1 MNRAFR
7 LIWNRAKGRWV
18 VAPETAKGG
27 GWTVGAVAVAALIAS
42 TGPARAEPATTALP
56 TGGQVVAGSV
66 SIGANGSSM
75 TVTQQSARGIVNWKS
90 FDVGSDASVTFKQP
104 DSSSVTLNRVTAG
117 AGSVI
122 AGKLSGNG
130 KVYVVNP
137 NGVLFTKTARVDVG
151 GLVASTADIADND
164 FMAGREV
171 FTSNG
176 ATGSV
181 INQGTINAGDGGA
194 VVLIGGTVSNQ
205 GTINARNGNAVLAA
219 GAKVTLDA
227 GANGHLKIEVDGA
240 TTAALVENGGLIS
253 ASGGQVVMTAK
264 GASEAV
270 SSVVSNTGTVE
281 AQTLGSRAG
290 KVALL
295 AGMKGGEVKVA
306 GTIDASAPSGG
317 NGGAVET
324 SAAKV
329 TVAPSAKVTTLAAK
343 GKTGNWL
350 IDPYNVTISTAADS
364 GAGFTATA
372 DDTVINVTTLT
383 NALASTGVTVST
395 GSSGSQA
402 GNITVAAPI
411 SWSANTTLTLDAA
424 GSIAINKDITA
435 TGTSAGLSL
444 TYGGNYI
451 LGGGARVTLSGASAA
466 LSLGGTAY
474 TLVHDVTALQ
484 SISGSGNYALA
495 EDIDA
500 AATSSWNSGV
510 GFTSIGTD
518 AVPFSGTLA
527 GLGHAIDR
535 LTMNSYLLGNKSGLF
550 GFTLGATLRD
560 FTLSNVSITGTARV
574 GAVVGWSSNTSL
586 TNLHVTG
593 SVSGYQE
600 VGGIAGWFS
609 DSTMT
614 GSSSTASVTA
624 TSNTAGGLIGNG
636 YYGVTVSDSYATG
649 VVSAS
654 TKAGGLIGEVS
665 TDGSTLTLTNVYAS
679 GAVSA
684 PTAAGG
690 LVGSVT
696 GVGTTVNATN
706 AYWDADSTGQSSSAA
721 GTSITNANAY
731 TEATYSGFDFTNTW
745 VTLAG
750 ETRPMLRSEY
760 STVIFTPH
768 ALQLM
773 QQDLTASYKLGAN
786 LSMTPAFTASG
797 GYYGDVWGSSGF
809 KPVGDFS
816 GSFNGQSHTIA
827 GLTINRGSTQEVG
840 LFGVLTGAVSDV
852 GLVGGSI
859 TASDSSGSLVGSI
872 PSTGTVT
879 RSYSTA
885 SVSGTGNFIGGLV
898 GINDGAI
905 SLSSFGGAVTT
916 TGSVVGGLVGGLL
929 SSGTISDSYA
939 TGSVSGANW
948 IGGLVGAMYGG
959 TISHAYSTAR
969 VSGPGNKGG
978 LTSGGTGTVTES
990 YWDTQTSGTG
1000 VGPGTT
1006 RTTALLQGS
1015 LPTGFSSA
1023 IWGTGTNLYPYFKW
1037 QYSTT
1042 PVAVSGRA
1050 YSDAGASA
1058 LAGATVTAISNGASL
1073 GSAITGANG
1082 YYYILKPSGSINTNG
1097 ALAYLDGQATK
1108 AAAFGDTV
1116 AATGVTGLNIYGSSI
1131 HLVTGES
1138 SLSATR
1144 TAYTT
1149 TMGSYSDTDLSSFLS
1164 SSTFG
1169 TLTTAAGYGVYLD
1182 ASSGYSLN
1190 TALGSAGLL
1199 SLTSGGT
1206 FGVSGTVGLS
1216 AAGALSVNS
1225 PLSWSDASTLTLA
1238 TTSSG
1243 NITLGNTVS
1252 GTSGRLNISAGG
1264 TATSSSSL
1272 SVGTFS
1278 LTGGTWSQIA
1288 SSLPSFSA
1296 TDFRLTTSASFI
1308 RAKSGDGSAATPY
1321 TIADAYGL
1329 QGMASTALA
1338 TKSFKLG
1345 NDIDASGTASWNSA
1359 AGFVPAGD
1367 GTTAFTGA
1375 FDGQGYAISG
1385 LTIARPTTDY
1395 VGLFGVIG
1403 AGGTVNNA
1411 RLSGTVSGRS
1421 YVGMLAGRNQGVI
1434 SGSYSTGTV
1443 TGSAAGSYVGNLV
1456 GENNGGTIGTSFATG
1471 SVSAGGSNL
1480 GGLAGA
1486 NDGAG
1491 SIQNS
1496 YATGAVSGTG
1506 GTSDSIGGLVGL
1518 NSGTATVTNS
1528 YATGS
1533 ATTSGSGT
1541 NIGGLIGQLTG
1552 GTASGS
1558 FWNTASSGLG
1568 VGVGSGTVAG
1578 VTGLD
1583 AAGMKTLS
1591 NFTAAGWSA
1600 DDQGGTATTWR
1611 VYDGYTA
1618 PLLRGF
1624 LTSLTVT
1631 GGSGTKTY
1639 DGSASTTSV
1648 GTLTYAPGGYTTALV
1663 SGTARYVANSTNAG
1677 TYSGGSLTLGG
1688 LYSSQLGYDITFA
1701 PGTLTVNQAALTVT
1715 ANNASKTYD
1724 GLAYSGGNGVSYSGF
1739 VNGETAAVL
1748 GGTLAYGGTAQGAV
1762 NAGTYTLTASGLSSA
1777 NYAIAYAPG
1786 ALTVN
1791 QTALTVTANNGTKT
1805 YDGLAYS
1812 GGNGVSYSGFVNGE
1826 TAAVLGGTLA
1836 YGGTA
1841 QGAVNA
1847 GTYTLTASGLSSA
1860 NYAITY
1866 APGTLTVN
1874 QAALTVLTVTA
1885 NNASKTY
1892 DGLAYSGGNGVSYSG
1907 FVNGETAAVLGG
1919 TLAYGGTAQGA
1930 VNAGTYTLTA
1940 SGLNSANYAI
1950 SYVPGTLT
1958 INQAALVVTANNAS
1972 KTYDGLAY
1980 SGGNGVSYSGFVNG
1994 ETAAVLGGTLAYG
2007 GTAQG
2012 AVNAGRY
2019 TLTASGLN
2027 SANYAISYAPGTLT
2041 INRAA
2046 LTVMAGNATKTY
2058 DGLAYSGG
2066 NGVSYSGF
2074 VNGETAA
2081 VLGGTLAYGG
2091 TAQGAVN
2098 AGIYALTASGLS
2110 SANYAISYAPGT
2122 LTINRA
2128 ALTVMAGN
2136 ATKTYDGLA
2145 YSGGN
2150 GVSYSGF
2157 VNGETAAVL
2166 GGTLAY
2172 GGTAQGA
2179 VDPGRYT
2186 LTASGLSS
2194 ANYAITYAP
2203 GALTVDSIVNGGG
2216 STTPVAPASDAPTAS
2231 TLIRITRAASEG
2243 DSPGGTAAG
2252 DGVTPAGG
2260 GGAFRSPSNAPSTP
2274 AQPVLVV
2281 APNPI
2286 RVGSAP

>member
-1 MNRAFR
+1 MYDHGGMNRAYR

-27 GWTVGAVAVAALIAS
+27 GWTVGAVAVAALMAS

-281 AQTLGSRAG
+281 AQTLGARAG

-411 SWSANTTLTLDAA
+411 SWSANTTLTLNAA

-466 LSLGGTAY
+466 LSLNGSAY

-484 SISGSGNYALA
+484 SMSGGGLYALA
-495 EDIDA
+495 DDIDA
-500 AATSSWNSGV
+500 SATSTWNSGEGFASIT
-510 GFTSIGTD
+510 GFT
-518 AVPFSGTLA
+518 GTLA
-527 GLGHAIDR
+527 GLGHAIDG
-535 LTMNSYLLGNKSGLF
+535 LTANRPFSDPGGLF
-550 GFTLGATLRD
+550 DITSGTIRD
-560 FTLSNVSITGTARV
+560 MTLSNVSVIGFTRAGGLANRLS
-574 GAVVGWSSNTSL
+574 GATVNNV
-586 TNLHVTG
+586 HVTG
-593 SVSGYQE
+593 SVTTNSSGGQTGGL
-600 VGGIAGWFS
+600 VGWS
-609 DSTMT
+609 DQGTIT
-614 GSSSTASVTA
+614 GSSSTATVTG
-624 TSNTAGGLIGNG
+624 SGEVGGLVGRMRGGSI
-636 YYGVTVSDSYATG
+636 TDSYATG
-649 VVSAS
+649 TVTGTS
-654 TKAGGLIGEVS
+654 TYVGGLVGSVQQVS
-665 TDGSTLTLTNVYAS
+665 GSTLTNVYAS
-679 GAVSA
+679 GAVTGTTSV
-684 PTAAGG
+684 GG
-690 LVGSVT
+690 LVGGSLDGSAVT
-696 GVGTTVNATN
+696 TTNG
-706 AYWDADSTGQSSSAA
+706 YWDVNSTGQSSSNT
-721 GTSITNANAY
+721 GTGIANTNAF
-731 TEATYSGFDFTNTW
+731 TQATYTGFDFTNKW
-745 VTLAG
+745 VMLAG

-797 GYYGDVWGSSGF
+797 GYYGDVWGSAGF
-809 KPVGDFS
+809 SPVGYFS
-816 GSFNGQSHTIA
+816 GNFNGQSHTIA

-859 TASDSSGSLVGSI
+859 TASDISGSLVGSI
-872 PSTGTVT
+872 SSTGTVT

-898 GINDGAI
+898 GMNDGAI

-929 SSGTISDSYA
+929 SGTISDSYA

-990 YWDTQTSGTG
+990 YWDSQTSGTG

-1006 RTTALLQGS
+1006 RATAQLQGS

-1023 IWGTGTNLYPYFKW
+1023 IWGTGTGLYPYFKW
-1037 QYSTT
+1037 QYSAT
-1042 PVAVSGRA
+1042 PVAVTGRA
-1050 YSDAGASA
+1050 YSDAGTTA
-1058 LAGATVTAISNGASL
+1058 LAGATVTAISNGVSL
-1073 GSAITGANG
+1073 GSAVTGANG
-1082 YYYILKPSGSINTNG
+1082 YYYILKPSGSINANG
-1097 ALAYLDGQATK
+1097 ALAYLDNQATK
-1108 AAAFGDTV
+1108 AAAFKDTV
-1116 AATGVTGLNIYGSSI
+1116 AATGVTGLDIYGSSI
-1131 HLVTGES
+1131 HLVTGKS

-1144 TAYTT
+1144 TAYSATY
-1149 TMGSYSDTDLSSFLS
+1149 GSYSDTDLSSFLS
-1164 SSTFG
+1164 SSSFN
-1169 TLTTAAGYGVYLD
+1169 TLTTAAGYGVYLN
-1182 ASSGYSLN
+1182 ASSDYSLD
-1190 TALGSAGLL
+1190 TTLGSTGLL

-1225 PLSWSDASTLTLA
+1225 PLSWSDTSTLTLA

-1252 GTSGRLNISAGG
+1252 GTSGTLNISAGG
-1264 TATSSSSL
+1264 TATSSSSV
-1272 SVGTFS
+1272 SVGTFA
-1278 LTGGTWSQIA
+1278 LTGGSWSQIA

-1338 TKSFKLG
+1338 TKSFRLG

-1443 TGSAAGSYVGNLV
+1443 AGSANGSYVGNLV

-1486 NDGAG
+1486 NDAAG

-1496 YATGAVSGTG
+1496 YATGAVSGTRSG
-1506 GTSDSIGGLVGL
+1506 SDHIGGLVGL

-1528 YATGS
+1528 YATGT
-1533 ATTSGSGT
+1533 AATSGSGT

-1552 GTASGS
+1552 GAASGS
-1558 FWNTASSGLG
+1558 FWNTSSSGLG

-1639 DGSASTTSV
+1639 DGSASTTSA
-1648 GTLTYAPGGYTTALV
+1648 GTLTYAPGGYNTALV
-1663 SGTARYVANSTNAG
+1663 SGTARYIANSADAG
-1677 TYSGGSLTLGG
+1677 TYSGGAYTLSG
-1688 LYSSQLGYDITFA
+1688 LYSSQASYDIAFA
-1701 PGTLTVNQAALTVT
+1701 PGALTVNQAALTVTANNASKTYDGLAYSGGNGVSYSGFVNGETAAVLGGALAYGGTAQGAVNAGTYTLTASGLSSANYAISYAPGALTVNQAALTVTANNASKTYDGLAYSGGNGVSYSGFVNGETAAVLGGALAYGGTAQGAVNAGTYTLTASGLSSANYAISYAPGALTVNQAALTVTANNASKTYDGLAYSGGNGVSYSGFVNGETATVLGGTLAYGGTAQGAVNAGTYTLTASGLASGNYAISYAPGALTVNQAALTVT

-1762 NAGTYTLTASGLSSA
+1762 NAGTYTLTASGLNSGH
-1777 NYAIAYAPG
+1777 YAISYAPG

-1791 QTALTVTANNGTKT
+1791 K
-1805 YDGLAYS
+1805 
-1812 GGNGVSYSGFVNGE
+1812 
-1826 TAAVLGGTLA
+1826 
-1836 YGGTA
+1836 
-1841 QGAVNA
+1841 
-1847 GTYTLTASGLSSA
+1847 
-1860 NYAITY
+1860 
-1866 APGTLTVN
+1866 
-1874 QAALTVLTVTA
+1874 
-1885 NNASKTY
+1885 
-1892 DGLAYSGGNGVSYSG
+1892 
-1907 FVNGETAAVLGG
+1907 
-1919 TLAYGGTAQGA
+1919 
-1930 VNAGTYTLTA
+1930 
-1940 SGLNSANYAI
+1940 
-1950 SYVPGTLT
+1950 
-1958 INQAALVVTANNAS
+1958 
-1972 KTYDGLAY
+1972 
-1980 SGGNGVSYSGFVNG
+1980 
-1994 ETAAVLGGTLAYG
+1994 
-2007 GTAQG
+2007 
-2012 AVNAGRY
+2012 R
-2019 TLTASGLN
+2019 
-2027 SANYAISYAPGTLT
+2027 
-2041 INRAA
+2041 R
-2046 LTVMAGNATKTY
+2046 
-2058 DGLAYSGG
+2058 
-2066 NGVSYSGF
+2066 
-2074 VNGETAA
+2074 
-2081 VLGGTLAYGG
+2081 
-2091 TAQGAVN
+2091 
-2098 AGIYALTASGLS
+2098 
-2110 SANYAISYAPGT
+2110 
-2122 LTINRA
+2122 
-2128 ALTVMAGN
+2128 
-2136 ATKTYDGLA
+2136 
-2145 YSGGN
+2145 
-2150 GVSYSGF
+2150 
-2157 VNGETAAVL
+2157 
-2166 GGTLAY
+2166 
-2172 GGTAQGA
+2172 
-2179 VDPGRYT
+2179 
-2186 LTASGLSS
+2186 
-2194 ANYAITYAP
+2194 
-2203 GALTVDSIVNGGG
+2203 
-2216 STTPVAPASDAPTAS
+2216 
-2231 TLIRITRAASEG
+2231 
-2243 DSPGGTAAG
+2243 
-2252 DGVTPAGG
+2252 
-2260 GGAFRSPSNAPSTP
+2260 
-2274 AQPVLVV
+2274 
-2281 APNPI
+2281 
-2286 RVGSAP
+2286 